1 MAPIRS
7 VAVVGPGSVAEAV
20 SSLVRRTGIEVVE
33 AGTAL
38 EALDLAEASVDLAI
52 ECIGPRHAK
61 RAALEAL
68 DSVLAPTVPLLTLG
82 WTATATEAATWC
94 KRNERVVSFSL
105 MPPVGETGTV
115 VELAP
120 SLQLHDDDAV
130 CQAVLTQLDELWQHL
145 GCGTERINDQPGMVL
160 PSILFMV
167 CNEAA
172 YALMQGV
179 ATAEAIDTAMR
190 LGANYPRGPLA
201 WADQIGLD
209 LVLATLDFLH
219 AELGDDRYRAC
230 PLLRQ
235 LVRAGRTGRQARR
248 GFYEYDD

>member
-7 VAVVGPGSVAEAV
+7 VAVVGLGSVAEAV
-20 SSLVRRTGIEVVE
+20 SSLVRRTGIEVIE
-33 AGTAL
+33 AGTPL
-38 EALDLAEASVDLAI
+38 EALDLAEADVDVAI
-52 ECIGPRHAK
+52 ECTGPRHAK

-68 DSVLAPTVPLLTLG
+68 DSVLDENVPLLTLG

-94 KRNERVVSFSL
+94 KRNERIVGFSL

-120 SLQLHDDDAV
+120 SMQLQADDAV

-219 AELGDDRYRAC
+219 VELGDDRYRAC

-235 LVRAGRTGRQARR
+235 LVRAGRTGRHARR
-248 GFYEYDD
+248 GFYEYSG

>member
-7 VAVVGPGSVAEAV
+7 VAVVGQGSVADAV
-20 SSLVRRTGIEVVE
+20 AGLVQRTGIELVE
-33 AGTAL
+33 AATAL
-38 EALDLAEASVDLAI
+38 EALDLAEAGVDLAI
-52 ECIGPRHAK
+52 ECTGPRHAK
-61 RAALEAL
+61 RAAIEAL
-68 DSVLAPTVPLLTLG
+68 DSVLGPEVPLLALG

-94 KRNERVVSFSL
+94 KRNERVIGFSL
-105 MPPVGETGTV
+105 MPPVGETGAV

-120 SLQLHDDDAV
+120 SLQIQENDAV
-130 CQAVLTQLDELWQHL
+130 CQSVLVQADEFWQHV
-145 GCGTERINDQPGMVL
+145 GCGTERINDHPGMVL

-201 WADQIGLD
+201 WADLIGLD
-209 LVLATLDFLH
+209 LVLATLDSLH
-219 AELGDDRYRAC
+219 SELGDDRYRPC

-235 LVRAGRTGRQARR
+235 LVRAGPHRSAGTERILRVR
-248 GFYEYDD
+248 